1 MYEME
6 ILIIGSLIA
15 AIVIILLSLAV
26 KKVNQYEKG
35 IVERFNAYEKMVDPG
50 LRIITPFVERI
61 LRVNMR
67 EQVIDVPPQEIIT
80 EDNVVVTIDAVIY
93 YQVVDAKLAIYEIE
107 DFELAIV
114 KLAQTTLRNI
124 VGEMSL
130 DVCLTSREKINVEL
144 RRVLDQATDKWGTKV
159 NRIELQRIDPPAD
172 IQTAMHKQKTAEQ
185 ERRQL
190 RLLATGRKEAAE
202 QEKQGAILKAQG
214 AKTSAILEAEGEAR
228 AVELVAEAQAKA
240 IKAVSESANAYFKEN
255 AQLNKKLDVIRDT
268 FSQQTK
274 IVVPASADIL
284 NVIGLDG
291 ATVIPVKKEN
301 KQNEAAATTE
311 EGAPLW
317 LQFFIRLFRCFS

>member
-1 MYEME
+1 MYEIE
-6 ILIIGSLIA
+6 ILIGSLIA
-15 AIVIILLSLAV
+15 TIIIFLLALSV

-50 LRIITPFVERI
+50 LRMLTPFVERI

-144 RRVLDQATDKWGTKV
+144 RSVLDQATDKWGTKV

-202 QEKQGAILKAQG
+202 QERQGAILKAQG
-214 AKTSAILEAEGEAR
+214 EKQAAILSAEGQAR
-228 AVELVAEAQAKA
+228 AVELVAAAQAKA
-240 IKAVSESANAYFKEN
+240 IKAVSESANEFFKEN

-291 ATVIPVKKEN
+291 ASVIPVKTGN
-301 KQNEAAATTE
+301 KQNEASATT
-311 EGAPLW
+311 
-317 LQFFIRLFRCFS
+317 

>member
-1 MYEME
+1 MYELE
-6 ILIIGSLIA
+6 VTLAVVGFAIAVVILF
-15 AIVIILLSLAV
+15 LLSLSI

-35 IVERFNAYEKMVDPG
+35 LVERFNAYEKTVDPG
-50 LRIITPFVERI
+50 LRILTPFVEK
-61 LRVNMR
+61 LYRVNMR

-93 YQVVDAKLAIYEIE
+93 YQVVDAKRALYEIE

-130 DVCLTSREKINVEL
+130 DIALTSREKINVDL
-144 RRVLDQATDKWGTKV
+144 RSVLDQATDKWGTKV
-159 NRIELQRIDPPAD
+159 NRIELQRIDPPQD

-202 QEKQGAILKAQG
+202 QEKQGSILKAQG
-214 AKTSAILEAEGEAR
+214 EKQSAILKAEGEAR
-228 AVELVAEAQAKA
+228 AVELVAEADAKA
-240 IKAVSESANAYFKEN
+240 IKLVSESANLYFKDN
-255 AQLNKKLDVIRDT
+255 AQVNKKLDVIRDT

-274 IVVPASADIL
+274 IVIPSSADIL
-284 NVIGLDG
+284 NVLGLEG
-291 ATVIPVKKEN
+291 ATVVPVKTKEA
-301 KQNEAAATTE
+301 QTTM
-311 EGAPLW
+311 
-317 LQFFIRLFRCFS
+317 

>member
-1 MYEME
+1 MYNVE
-6 ILIIGSLIA
+6 ITIGIIGSVIA
-15 AIVIILLSLAV
+15 FIVLILLSFAL

-35 IVERFNAYEKMVDPG
+35 LVERFNAYEKTVDPG
-50 LRIITPFVERI
+50 LRIITPFIERMY
-61 LRVNMR
+61 RVNMR

-93 YQVVDAKLAIYEIE
+93 YQVVDAKRALYEIE

-144 RRVLDQATDKWGTKV
+144 RSVLDQATDKWGTKV
-159 NRIELQRIDPPAD
+159 NRIELQRIDPPQD

-202 QEKQGAILKAQG
+202 QEKAAAILRAEGERVAVILKAEG
-214 AKTSAILEAEGEAR
+214 DAK
-228 AVELVAEAQAKA
+228 AVELVAAAQAKA
-240 IKAVSESANAYFKEN
+240 IKAVSESANQYFKEK
-255 AQLNKKLDVIRDT
+255 AQLNKRLDVVRDT

-284 NVIGLDG
+284 NVIGLEG
-291 ATVIPVKKEN
+291 ASVIPVKSKNTEN
-301 KQNEAAATTE
+301 TT
-311 EGAPLW
+311 G
-317 LQFFIRLFRCFS
+317 S

>member
-1 MYEME
+1 MFELE
-6 ILIIGSLIA
+6 ILS
-15 AIVIILLSLAV
+15 IILAFIALVIALILASGI

-35 IVERFNAYEKMVDPG
+35 MVERWNAYEKTVDPG
-50 LRIITPFVERI
+50 LRFIIPVVQRVF
-61 LRVNMR
+61 RVNMR

-93 YQVVDAKLAIYEIE
+93 YQVIDPKRAIYEIE

-144 RRVLDQATDKWGTKV
+144 RSVLDEATDKWGVKV

-185 ERRQL
+185 ERRQI
-190 RLLATGRKEAAE
+190 RLLATGRKEAAAQDKE
-202 QEKQGAILKAQG
+202 GTILRAQGDKASAILKA
-214 AKTSAILEAEGEAR
+214 EGEAKSI
-228 AVELVAEAQAKA
+228 ELVAAAQAQA
-240 IKAVSESANAYFKEN
+240 IKMVSESANQYFKEN
-255 AQLNKKLDVIRDT
+255 AQLNKRLDVIRDT

-274 IVVPASADIL
+274 IVVPSSADIL
-284 NVIGLDG
+284 NVLGLEG
-291 ATVIPVKKEN
+291 TPVLPIRSERKTETKKSED
-301 KQNEAAATTE
+301 
-311 EGAPLW
+311 
-317 LQFFIRLFRCFS
+317 

>member
-1 MYEME
+1 MYELE
-6 ILIIGSLIA
+6 ITLIIIGVIVAVFLIVSA
-15 AIVIILLSLAV
+15 LSF

-35 IVERFNAYEKMVDPG
+35 LVERFNAYEKTVEPG
-50 LRIITPFVERI
+50 LRVIVPFVER
-61 LRVNMR
+61 LYRVNMR

-93 YQVVDAKLAIYEIE
+93 YQVIDARRALYEIE

-130 DVCLTSREKINVEL
+130 DVCLTSREKINIEL
-144 RRVLDQATDKWGTKV
+144 RSVLDQATDKWGTKV

-214 AKTSAILEAEGEAR
+214 EKQSAILSAEGQAK

-240 IKAVSESANAYFKEN
+240 IKAVSEAANTYFQEN

-274 IVVPASADIL
+274 VIVPSNADVL
-284 NVIGLDG
+284 NVLGL
-291 ATVIPVKKEN
+291 
-301 KQNEAAATTE
+301 
-311 EGAPLW
+311 EGANVMPIKTT
-317 LQFFIRLFRCFS
+317 QKQTTTTSTATQ

>member
-1 MYEME
+1 MYELE
-6 ILIIGSLIA
+6 ITLAVIGFIVA
-15 AIVIILLSLAV
+15 AVALILLSASV
-26 KKVNQYEKG
+26 RKVNQYEKG
-35 IVERFNAYEKMVDPG
+35 LVERFNAYKKTVDPG
-50 LRIITPFVERI
+50 LRVITPFIERMY
-61 LRVNMR
+61 RVNMR

-93 YQVVDAKLAIYEIE
+93 YQVIDPKRALYEIE

-144 RRVLDQATDKWGTKV
+144 RSVLDQATDKWGTKV

-202 QEKQGAILKAQG
+202 QERQAAILKAQG
-214 AKTSAILEAEGEAR
+214 EKTSAILKAEGDAR
-228 AVELVAEAQAKA
+228 AVELVADAQAKA
-240 IKAVSESANAYFKEN
+240 IKAVSKSANQYFKEN
-255 AQLNKKLDVIRDT
+255 AQLNKKLDVVRDT

-274 IVVPASADIL
+274 IVVPSSADIL
-284 NVIGLDG
+284 NVIGLEG
-291 ATVIPVKKEN
+291 ATVVPVKT
-301 KQNEAAATTE
+301 KQNETTNTM
-311 EGAPLW
+311 
-317 LQFFIRLFRCFS
+317 

>member
-1 MYEME
+1 MYEIE
-6 ILIIGSLIA
+6 LSIIGLVIA
-15 AIVIILLSLAV
+15 AIVLILLFMSIR
-26 KKVNQYEKG
+26 KVNQYEKG
-35 IVERFNAYEKMVDPG
+35 LVERFNAYEKTVEPG
-50 LRIITPFVERI
+50 LRLITPFVERM

-93 YQVVDAKLAIYEIE
+93 YQVVDAKRALYEIE

-144 RRVLDQATDKWGTKV
+144 RSVLDQATDKWGTKV

-190 RLLATGRKEAAE
+190 RLLATGRKEAAA
-202 QEKQGAILKAQG
+202 QEKEGAILKAQG
-214 AKTSAILEAEGEAR
+214 EKVSAILKAEGEAK

-240 IKAVSESANAYFKEN
+240 IKSVSESANQYFKEN

-274 IVVPASADIL
+274 IVVPSSADIL
-284 NVIGLDG
+284 NVIGLEG
-291 ATVIPVKKEN
+291 ATVLPVKTASKQSETAVN
-301 KQNEAAATTE
+301 K
-311 EGAPLW
+311 
-317 LQFFIRLFRCFS
+317 

>member
-1 MYEME
+1 MYELE
-6 ILIIGSLIA
+6 IAIGIIS
-15 AIVIILLSLAV
+15 IVIAIIILVLLSLSV

-35 IVERFNAYEKMVDPG
+35 LVERFNAYKKTVDPG
-50 LRIITPFVERI
+50 LRIITPVIERMY
-61 LRVNMR
+61 RVNMR

-93 YQVVDAKLAIYEIE
+93 YQVMDAKRALYEIE

-144 RRVLDQATDKWGTKV
+144 RSVLDQATDKWGTKV

-202 QEKQGAILKAQG
+202 QERQGTILKAQG
-214 AKTSAILEAEGEAR
+214 EKTSAILKAEGEAR
-228 AVELVAEAQAKA
+228 AVELVADAQAKA

-274 IVVPASADIL
+274 IVVPSSADIL
-284 NVIGLDG
+284 NVIGLEG
-291 ATVIPVKKEN
+291 ATVVPIKTKNDETSMS
-301 KQNEAAATTE
+301 K
-311 EGAPLW
+311 
-317 LQFFIRLFRCFS
+317 

>member
-1 MYEME
+1 M
-6 ILIIGSLIA
+6 IGFLIA
-15 AIVIILLSLAV
+15 AIIIMLLTMSV

-35 IVERFNAYEKMVDPG
+35 IVEKFNAYEKMVDPG
-50 LRIITPFVERI
+50 LRMITPFVERI

-93 YQVVDAKLAIYEIE
+93 YQVVDAKLALYEIE

-144 RRVLDQATDKWGTKV
+144 RSVLDQATDKWGTKV
-159 NRIELQRIDPPAD
+159 NRIELQRIDPPQD

-202 QEKQGAILKAQG
+202 QEKQAAILKAQG
-214 AKTSAILEAEGEAR
+214 EKASTILQAEGQAK
-228 AVELVAEAQAKA
+228 AVEVVAEAQAKA
-240 IKAVSESANAYFKEN
+240 IKAVSESANEFFKEN

-291 ATVIPVKKEN
+291 ATVVPVKTGN
-301 KQNEAAATTE
+301 KPSEASAKT
-311 EGAPLW
+311 
-317 LQFFIRLFRCFS
+317 

>member
-1 MYEME
+1 MFQLE
-6 ILIIGSLIA
+6 ITIGLIGLAI
-15 AIVIILLSLAV
+15 AIVVLILLSQSV
-26 KKVNQYEKG
+26 EKVNQYEKG
-35 IVERFNAYEKMVDPG
+35 LVERFNAYKKTVDPG
-50 LRIITPFVERI
+50 LRFITPFIERVY
-61 LRVNMR
+61 RVNMR

-93 YQVVDAKLAIYEIE
+93 YQVVDAKRALYEIE

-144 RRVLDQATDKWGTKV
+144 RGVLDQATDKWGTKV
-159 NRIELQRIDPPAD
+159 NRIELQRIDPPSD

-214 AKTSAILEAEGEAR
+214 AKQSAILQAEGEAR

-240 IKAVSESANAYFKEN
+240 IKAVSEAANQYFKEN
-255 AQLNKKLDVIRDT
+255 AQLNKRLDVVRDT

-274 IVVPASADIL
+274 IVVPASSDIL
-284 NVIGLDG
+284 NVIGLEG
-291 ATVIPVKKEN
+291 ATVLPIKTKNDEETTN
-301 KQNEAAATTE
+301 K
-311 EGAPLW
+311 
-317 LQFFIRLFRCFS
+317 

>member
-1 MYEME
+1 MYELE
-6 ILIIGSLIA
+6 IIISLFIA
-15 AIVIILLSLAV
+15 AIILFIISMSM

-35 IVERFNAYEKMVDPG
+35 IVERFNAYEKTVEPG
-50 LRIITPFVERI
+50 LRIITPFVKRI
-61 LRVNMR
+61 YRVNMR

-93 YQVVDAKLAIYEIE
+93 YQVIDAKRAIYEIE

-144 RRVLDQATDKWGTKV
+144 RSVLDQATDKWGTKV

-172 IQTAMHKQKTAEQ
+172 IQLAMHKQKTAEQ

-202 QEKQGAILKAQG
+202 QEKQGSILKAQG
-214 AKTSAILEAEGEAR
+214 AKQSAILEAEGEAR
-228 AVELVAEAQAKA
+228 AVELVADAQAKA

-274 IVVPASADIL
+274 IVVPANSDIL
-284 NVIGLDG
+284 NVIGLEG
-291 ATVIPVKKEN
+291 TTVLPINKEA
-301 KQNEAAATTE
+301 KQNADA
-311 EGAPLW
+311 
-317 LQFFIRLFRCFS
+317 SSK

>member
-1 MYEME
+1 MSE
-6 ILIIGSLIA
+6 IGIAIAIAGLIIAL
-15 AIVIILLSLAV
+15 IVIIWVMFAV

-35 IVERFNAYEKMVDPG
+35 LVERFNAYKKTVEPG
-50 LRIITPFVERI
+50 LRVITPFIERI
-61 LRVNMR
+61 YRVNMR

-93 YQVVDAKLAIYEIE
+93 YQVVDAKRALYEIE

-130 DVCLTSREKINVEL
+130 DICLTSREKINVEL
-144 RRVLDQATDKWGTKV
+144 RSVLDQATDKWGTKV
-159 NRIELQRIDPPAD
+159 NRIELQRIDPPSD

-202 QEKQGAILKAQG
+202 QEKGGEKASTILKAEG
-214 AKTSAILEAEGEAR
+214 DAK
-228 AVELVAEAQAKA
+228 AVELVANAQAKA
-240 IKAVSESANAYFKEN
+240 IKVVSESANQYFKDN
-255 AQLNKKLDVIRDT
+255 AQVNKKLDVVRDT

-274 IVVPASADIL
+274 IVVPSSADIL
-284 NVIGLDG
+284 NVIGLEG
-291 ATVIPVKKEN
+291 VSVIPVKN
-301 KQNEAAATTE
+301 KNETST
-311 EGAPLW
+311 
-317 LQFFIRLFRCFS
+317 RT

>member
-1 MYEME
+1 MFELE
-6 ILIIGSLIA
+6 ILS
-15 AIVIILLSLAV
+15 IILAFIALVIALILASGI

-35 IVERFNAYEKMVDPG
+35 MVERWNAYEKTVDPG
-50 LRIITPFVERI
+50 LRFIIPVVQRVF
-61 LRVNMR
+61 RVNMR

-93 YQVVDAKLAIYEIE
+93 YQVIDPKRAIYEIE

-144 RRVLDQATDKWGTKV
+144 RSVLDEATDKWGVKV

-185 ERRQL
+185 ERRQI
-190 RLLATGRKEAAE
+190 RLLATGRKEAAAQDKE
-202 QEKQGAILKAQG
+202 GTILRAQGDKASAILKA
-214 AKTSAILEAEGEAR
+214 EGEAKSI
-228 AVELVAEAQAKA
+228 ELVAAAQAQA
-240 IKAVSESANAYFKEN
+240 IKMVSESANQYFKEN
-255 AQLNKKLDVIRDT
+255 AQLNKRLDVIRDT

-274 IVVPASADIL
+274 IVVPSSADIL
-284 NVIGLDG
+284 NVLGLEG
-291 ATVIPVKKEN
+291 TPVLPIKSERKTETKKSED
-301 KQNEAAATTE
+301 
-311 EGAPLW
+311 
-317 LQFFIRLFRCFS
+317 

>member
-1 MYEME
+1 MYELE
-6 ILIIGSLIA
+6 ITIIGITIAVVVLILFSL
-15 AIVIILLSLAV
+15 SV

-35 IVERFNAYEKMVDPG
+35 LVERFNAYEKTVEPG
-50 LRIITPFVERI
+50 LRLITPFVERI

-93 YQVVDAKLAIYEIE
+93 YQVVDARRALYEIE

-130 DVCLTSREKINVEL
+130 DIALTSREKINVDL
-144 RRVLDQATDKWGTKV
+144 RSVLDQATDKWGTKV
-159 NRIELQRIDPPAD
+159 NRIELQRIDPPQD

-202 QEKQGAILKAQG
+202 QEKAGAILKAQG
-214 AKTSAILEAEGEAR
+214 EKQAAILSAEGEAK

-240 IKAVSESANAYFKEN
+240 VKIVSEAANAYFKEN
-255 AQLNKKLDVIRDT
+255 AQLNKKLDVVRDT

-274 IVVPASADIL
+274 LIVPATSDIL
-284 NVIGLDG
+284 NVIGLEG
-291 ATVIPVKKEN
+291 ATVLPVKTEH
-301 KQNEAAATTE
+301 KQEQSSS
-311 EGAPLW
+311 G
-317 LQFFIRLFRCFS
+317 R

>member
-1 MYEME
+1 MYELE
-6 ILIIGSLIA
+6 IAILIVV
-15 AIVIILLSLAV
+15 AIVLFLFSASV

-35 IVERFNAYEKMVDPG
+35 LVERFNAYEKTVEPG
-50 LRIITPFVERI
+50 LRMIVPFVERI
-61 LRVNMR
+61 YRVNMR

-93 YQVVDAKLAIYEIE
+93 YQVIDAKRALYEIE

-144 RRVLDQATDKWGTKV
+144 RSVLDQATDKWGTKV
-159 NRIELQRIDPPAD
+159 NRIELQRIDPPHD

-202 QEKQGAILKAQG
+202 QEKQAAILKAQG
-214 AKTSAILEAEGEAR
+214 DKQSAILQAEGEAKS
-228 AVELVAEAQAKA
+228 VELVAEAQSKA
-240 IKAVSESANAYFKEN
+240 IKVVSESANQYFKEN
-255 AQLNKKLDVIRDT
+255 AQLNKKLDVVRDT

-274 IVVPASADIL
+274 IVVPSDSDIL

-291 ATVIPVKKEN
+291 TTLLPVNKNAKKTGDE
-301 KQNEAAATTE
+301 
-311 EGAPLW
+311 
-317 LQFFIRLFRCFS
+317 